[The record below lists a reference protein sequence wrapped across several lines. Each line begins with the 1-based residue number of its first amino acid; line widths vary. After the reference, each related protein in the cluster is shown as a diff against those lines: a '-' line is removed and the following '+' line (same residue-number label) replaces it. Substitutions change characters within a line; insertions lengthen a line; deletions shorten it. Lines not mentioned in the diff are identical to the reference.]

1 MLGVKGDTGKRSGQM
16 MLGRSGVACAAV
28 GLIAFI
34 PGAMTPSHG
43 TEAAV
48 HAPAPATAT
57 VVTKTFN
64 AMSDAQRV
72 GQLFMASL
80 QAGASHGTI
89 NTLMSKDHVGNV
101 ILQGHWDSGLS
112 EVRSATAALRAQ
124 VSTSTTRGVGMWIA
138 GDQEGGYIQPFKGS
152 GFSSIPSALVQGQH
166 TTSWEKDATTKWG
179 GQLHTSGINLDL
191 APVADVVPAGTA
203 SRNAPIGALRRNFGS
218 TTQGVGSHVIA
229 FVEGMRAAHVAT
241 AVKHFPGLGRVTGN
255 TDDVSKVV
263 DSTTQATSAFLGSFE
278 SGIHARATMVMISL
292 AYYEKIDRTQQAAF
306 SHKVI
311 TDVLR
316 GQLGYSGV
324 VISDSLGAASAST
337 VSPSDR
343 AIRFLA
349 AGGDIMLQTDDTV
362 ITQMETSV
370 LHKMATDA
378 GFRNEVYAS
387 VKRVLTYK
395 HSAGLL

>member
-1 MLGVKGDTGKRSGQM
+1 

-28 GLIAFI
+28 GLMAFV
-34 PGAMTPSHG
+34 PGAVPARHAGVETA
-43 TEAAV
+43 TR
-48 HAPAPATAT
+48 APAAAT
-57 VVTKTFN
+57 VVTQTFN
-64 AMSDAQRV
+64 SMTDSQRV

-89 NTLMSKDHVGNV
+89 NTLISKDHVGNV
-101 ILQGHWDSGLS
+101 ILQGHWDGGFSQ
-112 EVRSATAALRAQ
+112 VRSATAALRAQ
-124 VSTSTTRGVGMWIA
+124 VNSSTTKNVKLWIA
-138 GDQEGGYIQPFKGS
+138 GDQEGGYVQPFKGS

-166 TTSWEKDATTKWG
+166 STSWEKSATTKWG
-179 GQLHTSGINLDL
+179 GQLHTTGINLNL

-203 SRNAPIGALRRNFGS
+203 ARNAPIGALRRNFGS

-229 FVEGMRAAHVAT
+229 FIEGMRAAHVAT

-255 TDDVSKVV
+255 TDFVSKVV
-263 DSTTQATSAFLGSFE
+263 DSTTQATSAFLASFE

-292 AYYEKIDRTQQAAF
+292 AYYTKIDHTQQAAF

-316 GQLGYSGV
+316 HQLGYSGV
-324 VISDSLGAASAST
+324 VISDSLAAASAET
-337 VSPSDR
+337 VSPTNR
-343 AIRFLA
+343 ALRFLA
-349 AGGDIMLQTDDTV
+349 AGGDIMLQTDDSV

-370 LHKMATDA
+370 LHKMAIDKT
-378 GFRNEVYAS
+378 FRNKVYAS